1 MKHQIK
7 RLFIASACLVFS
19 VTAKANNTS
28 CGWSHAAA
36 LTQDVQIAQDL
47 LTSYGTCKTDCQ
59 DLEAKLNSRVNYM
72 GSASACAPHINNR
85 NNREM
90 ISFIGSRFN
99 LIKKQKHSYNSLQ
112 VATKPQ
118 ATPQTAVKPSA
129 PPPAPVV
136 INNRPQVTQQQTTME
151 ISPEAY
157 AALWLEDEAPA
168 TVAPTSRQPS
178 SPAPQVANTQAA
190 AQAKHQATQQQRQQL
205 QLRKQAQLQ
214 QKRLQEAYAKQRQL
228 QIAQNQAR
236 QRQRLIEQQRIRE
249 AHWERQRI
257 RQQALAKARA
267 N

>member
-7 RLFIASACLVFS
+7 RLFIVSACLLFS
-19 VTAKANNTS
+19 VAAKANNTN
-28 CGWSHAAA
+28 CQWSHAAA
-36 LTQDVQIAQDL
+36 LTQDVQTAQDL
-47 LTSYGTCKTDCQ
+47 LTSYGTCKTDCK

-72 GSASACAPHINNR
+72 SSASACAPHINNR

-90 ISFIGSRFN
+90 ISFISSRFN

-112 VATKPQ
+112 VAAKPQ
-118 ATPQTAVKPSA
+118 SAPQAAVRPST

-136 INNRPQVTQQQTTME
+136 INNRPQATQPQTTME

-168 TVAPTSRQPS
+168 TAAPTPRQSP
-178 SPAPQVANTQAA
+178 SPAMQAA
-190 AQAKHQATQQQRQQL
+190 AHAKHQATQQQRQQL